1 MGPKAVRADDSGAA
15 ITTGAAR
22 TLREALLLALLIALA
37 LLSCSEQEELRQ
49 NNDPG
54 RYTLVE
60 DVLWASPG
68 GFDLTMDIYT
78 PKSGK
83 DSYPV
88 VVMFHGGGW
97 LINDKSIMDQ
107 ASAYLAT
114 HGEYVIC
121 NVDYRLLADNDNS
134 VTLDQIVDDVFG
146 AVLWVKDHI
155 KSYGGDGTRIAVTGD
170 SAGGHLSAMVV
181 NLGDRLSTTPF
192 SQVSPNFQPSYLP
205 VGKTAE
211 EVAAQGGLRVQAAIL
226 SYGAFDV
233 FQAAVDGFESLRNP
247 FWLFS
252 GSLPRGVFGNDR
264 NVTEHPELYLAL
276 SPVHNIPH
284 AGERLLPPQLLTV
297 GTDDPLVTP
306 ASVKA
311 YLQKLTS
318 AGHPASYWEYE
329 GRSHAFLDSGSNA
342 MLGTSFEADAPAA
355 LDVMIRFLDD
365 VFARGSVG
373 PIDDMGSPERTAM
386 PSR

>member
-1 MGPKAVRADDSGAA
+1 MSSKNLPAGWPSPLAIIPWAA
-15 ITTGAAR
+15 IGMRIAR
-22 TLREALLLALLIALA
+22 TSRGAWLPALFIVLALP
-37 LLSCSEQEELRQ
+37 SCSENQELRQ
-49 NNDPG
+49 NNDPD

-60 DVLWASPG
+60 DVLWASPA

-78 PKSGK
+78 PRSGK

-134 VTLDQIVDDVFG
+134 VTMNQIVDDVFG
-146 AVLWVKDHI
+146 AVLWVKDNI
-155 KSYGGDGTRIAVTGD
+155 GRYRGDGTRVAVTGD
-170 SAGGHLSAMVV
+170 SAGGHLSAMIV
-181 NLGDRLSTTPF
+181 NLGDRLSSAPF
-192 SQVSPNFQPSYLP
+192 SVASPNFQPSYLP
-205 VGKTAE
+205 AGKTAE
-211 EVAAQGGLRVQAAIL
+211 EVAAQGGLGVQAAIL

-233 FQAAVDGFESLRNP
+233 FQGAVDGFESLRNP

-252 GSLPRGVFGNDR
+252 GSLARGLFGDDR
-264 NVTEHPELYLAL
+264 NVSEHPELYRAV
-276 SPVHNIPH
+276 SPAYNIPH

-297 GTDDPLVTP
+297 GTDDPVVTP

-311 YLQKLTS
+311 YLKKLQS

-342 MLGTSFEADAPAA
+342 LLGSSFEADAPAA
-355 LDVMIRFLDD
+355 LDVMIRFLDG
-365 VFARGSVG
+365 VFARASA
-373 PIDDMGSPERTAM
+373 TF
-386 PSR
+386 

>member
-1 MGPKAVRADDSGAA
+1 MRAKAFRADDSRAA
-15 ITTGAAR
+15 YTKRVAR
-22 TLREALLLALLIALA
+22 TRREALLPALLIALA
-37 LLSCSEQEELRQ
+37 FLSCSEHQELRQ
-49 NNDPG
+49 NNDPD

-60 DVLWASPG
+60 DVLWASPA

-134 VTLDQIVDDVFG
+134 VTLNQIVDDVFG
-146 AVLWVKDHI
+146 AVLWVKGHI
-155 KSYGGDGTRIAVTGD
+155 ARYGGDGTRIAVTGD

-181 NLGDRLSTTPF
+181 NMGGRLSSAPF
-192 SQVSPNFQPSYLP
+192 SEASPNFQPSYLP
-205 VGKTAE
+205 AGKTAE
-211 EVAAQGGLRVQAAIL
+211 EVAAQGGLGVQAAIL

-233 FQAAVDGFESLRNP
+233 LQGAVDGFETLLNP
-247 FWLFS
+247 FWLVS
-252 GSLPRGVFGNDR
+252 GSLSRGVFGDDR
-264 NVTEHPELYLAL
+264 NVTEHPELYRAL
-276 SPVHNIPH
+276 SPAYNIPL
-284 AGERLLPPQLLTV
+284 AEERLLPPQLLTV
-297 GTDDPLVTP
+297 GTDDPFVTP

-311 YLQKLTS
+311 YLQKLES
-318 AGHPASYWEYE
+318 AGQPAEYWEYE

-355 LDVMIRFLDD
+355 LDVMIQFLDD
-365 VFARGSVG
+365 VFARGSE
-373 PIDDMGSPERTAM
+373 PF
-386 PSR
+386 

>member
-1 MGPKAVRADDSGAA
+1 MRA
-15 ITTGAAR
+15 TR
-22 TLREALLLALLIALA
+22 TFREALLPFLLIALA
-37 LLSCSEQEELRQ
+37 LSSCSEHHELRQ
-49 NNDPG
+49 NNDPD

-60 DVLWASPG
+60 DVLWASPD
-68 GFDLTMDIYT
+68 GFDLSMDIYT

-83 DSYPV
+83 GSYPV
-88 VVMFHGGGW
+88 IVMFHGGGW

-114 HGEYVIC
+114 HSEYVIC
-121 NVDYRLLADNDNS
+121 NVDYRLLADNGNS
-134 VTLDQIVDDVFG
+134 VTLNQIVDDVFG

-155 KSYGGDGTRIAVTGD
+155 GRYEGDGTRIAVTGD

-181 NLGDRLSTTPF
+181 NLGDRLSSAPF
-192 SQVSPNFQPSYLP
+192 SEASLNFQPSYLP
-205 VGKTAE
+205 PGKTAE
-211 EVAAQGGLRVQAAIL
+211 EVSAQGGVGVQAAIL

-233 FQAAVDGFESLRNP
+233 FQGAVDGFESFWNP

-252 GSLPRGVFGNDR
+252 GSFARGVFGNDR
-264 NVTEHPELYLAL
+264 NVAEHPDLYRAL

-284 AGERLLPPQLLTV
+284 AAERLLPPQLLTV

-311 YLQKLTS
+311 YLQKLES
-318 AGHPASYWEYE
+318 AGHPAEYWEYE
-329 GRSHAFLDSGSNA
+329 GRSHAFLDSGSNTV
-342 MLGTSFEADAPAA
+342 LGTNFEADAPAA

-365 VFARGSVG
+365 VFARA
-373 PIDDMGSPERTAM
+373 PATL
-386 PSR
+386 